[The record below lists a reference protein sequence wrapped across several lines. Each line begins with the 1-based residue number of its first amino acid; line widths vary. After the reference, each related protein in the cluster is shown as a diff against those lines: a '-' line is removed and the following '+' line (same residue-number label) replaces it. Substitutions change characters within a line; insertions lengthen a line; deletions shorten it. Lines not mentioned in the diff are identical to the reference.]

1 MKRFLGKSWF
11 LKISSLVIA
20 ILIVIYIDN
29 SQTGYVDSMQSN
41 VTRQTATD
49 VQTVKANLQVLID
62 TDKYYVVGYPEKVSL
77 TVEGSSALVTSA
89 LNTQTFRTY
98 IDLSNLKVGRHTVKV
113 QVSGLSKQISY
124 YVKPEKITV
133 NIQQRKSTTL
143 PVQIEYNK
151 NAVAKGYDVGS
162 PSVDPAKVDVT
173 GARSEVDQINQVV
186 ARVNIPNGL
195 NRAYERQVLLVAED
209 KKGRPLNVVLT
220 PATARI
226 NLPVS
231 LTKKQVK
238 VSLKP
243 RNEAADKVYTLST
256 KTKQV
261 TIYGRKEV
269 VNRLRSVAVK
279 VDLAH
284 VLSSTSV
291 NVPITIPVGA
301 AYAAPTNVAVN
312 VKVRTTGAQ
321 KND

>member
-1 MKRFLGKSWF
+1 MKHFLGKSWF

-62 TDKYYVVGYPEKVSL
+62 TDKYYVVGYPEKVNL
-77 TVEGSSALVTSA
+77 TVEGPSALVTSA
-89 LNTQTFRTY
+89 LNTQTFRIY

-124 YVKPEKITV
+124 YVKPAEITV

-162 PSVDPAKVDVT
+162 PSVVPAKVDVT

-186 ARVNIPNGL
+186 ARVNIPSGL
-195 NRAYERQVLLVAED
+195 NRTYERQVLLVAED

-226 NLPVS
+226 ILPVS

-243 RNEAADKVYTLST
+243 TNEAADKVYTLST

-261 TIYGRKEV
+261 TIYGRKAV

-291 NVPITIPVGA
+291 NVPITVPVGV
-301 AYAAPTNVAVN
+301 AYAAPTNLAVN
-312 VKVRTTGAQ
+312 VKVRATGAQ